1 MPLLVVYRCGKC
13 RFVHSVTQSWCVP
26 CIRVLT
32 SVQLTL
38 IAALNYPLSRGT
50 ATAFPLAAFG
60 LSAFVFSTIG
70 AFGLKEDTS
79 KLLLL
84 LASGTVLL
92 PVVSFAFLN
101 VYRQPLYDR
110 LSSQDSHGRPDS
122 QPLRRTSS
130 VDSKKRHFSDE
141 TGAPSTTTT
150 PFLSDSEEDLSGH
163 SEDHKPHMSSRE
175 SHEASSLICNPS
187 ASGSGPNSPQKSI
200 DLPDTEPG
208 VPHLDI
214 RGFALLPHAEFW
226 QLFLMLGLMTG
237 IGLMTIK

>member
-1 MPLLVVYRCGKC
+1 
-13 RFVHSVTQSWCVP
+13 
-26 CIRVLT
+26 
-32 SVQLTL
+32 
-38 IAALNYPLSRGT
+38 
-50 ATAFPLAAFG
+50 LAAFG
-60 LSAFVFSTIG
+60 LSAIVFSTIG
-70 AFGLKEDTS
+70 EFGLREDTS

-92 PVVSFAFLN
+92 PVISFPFLN

-110 LSSQDSHGRPDS
+110 ISSQDSRGRPDS

-130 VDSKKRHFSDE
+130 ADSKKRHLSEE
-141 TGAPSTTTT
+141 TGAQSTATT
-150 PFLSDSEEDLSGH
+150 PFLSDSEEDLRRH
-163 SEDHKPHMSSRE
+163 SEDHEPHMTSRQ
-175 SHEASSLICNPS
+175 SHEGSSLICKPT
-187 ASGSGPNSPQKSI
+187 ASGSEPNSPQKSI